1 MPFYSGSNGE
11 LLIDGQKAAR
21 VSSWSVSSSLGL
33 LDTTSLADTDKSSTP
48 GIRTTTGSLSL
59 FYYADS
65 EGNSASTILNKLIKA
80 RISGDEPNRAAE
92 AEQMLVRLKVNN
104 GTLDGKYIEGN
115 CWLTS
120 VEMSMAVGQVLSANC
135 AIEFNGAPTGV
146 NV

>member
-21 VSSWSVSSSLGL
+21 VASWSVSSSLGL
-33 LDTTSLADTDKSSTP
+33 LDTTCLADTDKSSTP
-48 GIRTTTGSLSL
+48 GIRSTTGAISI
-59 FYYADS
+59 FYYADAD
-65 EGNSASTILNKLIKA
+65 GNSASEILNKLIKA
-80 RISGDEPNRAAE
+80 RVSGDEPNRAAE

-104 GTLDGKYIEGN
+104 GTTEGKYIEGI

-135 AIEFNGAPTGV
+135 AIEFTGAPTAV
-146 NV
+146 NL